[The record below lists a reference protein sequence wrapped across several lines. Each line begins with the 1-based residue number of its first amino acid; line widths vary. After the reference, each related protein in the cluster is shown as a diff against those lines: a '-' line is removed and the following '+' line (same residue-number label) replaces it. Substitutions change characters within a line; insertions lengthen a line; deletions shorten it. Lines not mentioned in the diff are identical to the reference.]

1 MSDCCLPNLGCLSI
15 PIISTNAD
23 GPVGPAGDDGRGI
36 QSESYEPSNGQLTFT
51 FTEAPFTFT
60 TGDLRGSPGIQGGA
74 GVDGVS
80 RLYTNRFVGTS
91 TSAVINSWESMD
103 TYVLA
108 EDSLINVGDSLLFE
122 FEMDLELNNITQV
135 AGGKTVVVFPRRRI
149 SFGATSTSLTKYDVT
164 NPIAE
169 PYLNTISTIGLNQ
182 RFSYKT
188 TVELIKVSTSNLSNN
203 FICRSRWDT
212 SVPSQPWTNIQTT
225 LFSINTG
232 NPITFSVDIYQ
243 YQLTEVRMRLLT
255 IDKITAVAP

>member
-15 PIISTNAD
+15 PVVSTNVAGTQ
-23 GPVGPAGDDGRGI
+23 GPQGPAGNGI
-36 QSESYEPSNGQLTFT
+36 LSESYNSLTGELTLTFT
-51 FTEAPFTFT
+51 DAT
-60 TGDLRGSPGIQGGA
+60 TYTTSDLRGAAGTPGAA
-74 GVDGVS
+74 GVNGVS

-91 TSAVINSWESMD
+91 TSAVINTWESMD

-108 EDSLINVGDSLLFE
+108 ANSLVNVGDSLLFE

-135 AGGKTVVVFPRRRI
+135 VGGKTVVVFPRRRI
-149 SFGATSTSLTKYDVT
+149 SFGSSISLTNYDVT

-169 PYLNTISTIGLNQ
+169 PYLNTISTIGVNQ

-188 TVELIKVSTSNLSNN
+188 TVELIKVSSSNTLNN

-212 SVPSQPWTNIQTT
+212 SVPSQPWTNIPSI
-225 LFSINTG
+225 LFSIITG

-243 YQLTEVRMRLLT
+243 YQSTEVRMRLLT

>member
-1 MSDCCLPNLGCLSI
+1 MSDCCLPNLGCLAI
-15 PIISTNAD
+15 PIKRTE
-23 GPVGPAGDDGRGI
+23 VLGPAGNNGVNGVSVTGTFYNALTGI
-36 QSESYEPSNGQLTFT
+36 VTFYYSNGTTTFT
-51 FTEAPFTFT
+51 SDIRGAIG
-60 TGDLRGSPGIQGGA
+60 GDGPQGTPGLA
-74 GVDGVS
+74 
-80 RLYTNRFVGTS
+80 RLYTNRFVGAS

-108 EDSLINVGDSLLFE
+108 EDSLVNVGDSLLFE

-135 AGGKTVVVFPRRRI
+135 VGGKTVVVFPRRRI
-149 SFGATSTSLTKYDVT
+149 SFGATSISLTKYDVT
-164 NPIAE
+164 SPIAE
-169 PYLNTISTIGLNQ
+169 PYMNTISTIGANQ

-243 YQLTEVRMRLLT
+243 YQSTEVRMRLLT

>member
-1 MSDCCLPNLGCLSI
+1 MSDCCLPNLGCLAI
-15 PIISTNAD
+15 PIKRTDIL
-23 GPVGPAGDDGRGI
+23 GPAGNNGTNGVSILSSFYNPADGTLTL
-36 QSESYEPSNGQLTFT
+36 YYSNNTSQNVGVV
-51 FTEAPFTFT
+51 
-60 TGDLRGSPGIQGGA
+60 RGSVGGDGPPGDSGTT
-74 GVDGVS
+74 
-80 RLYTNRFVGTS
+80 RLYTTRFVGTS
-91 TSAVINSWESMD
+91 TSTAVGSWESMG

-135 AGGKTVVVFPRRRI
+135 VGGKTVVVFPRRRI
-149 SFGATSTSLTKYDVT
+149 SFGATSISLTKYDVT

-188 TVELIKVSTSNLSNN
+188 IVELIKVSTSNLSNN

-243 YQLTEVRMRLLT
+243 YQSTEVRMRLLT
-255 IDKITAVAP
+255 IDKITGVAP